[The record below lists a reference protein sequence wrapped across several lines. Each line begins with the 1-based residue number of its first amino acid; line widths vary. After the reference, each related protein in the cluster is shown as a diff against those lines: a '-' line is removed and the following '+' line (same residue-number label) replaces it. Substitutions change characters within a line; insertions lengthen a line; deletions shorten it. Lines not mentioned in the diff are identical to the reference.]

1 MQPPIRITALSIAF
15 LFFVALPAGLDAQ
28 TASTAPDVDLPV
40 LRADRLR
47 NGMRLAHLPHLEAPV
62 AGYVDIAFGY
72 VPADGA
78 AEEYPPGVAELFG
91 SYMEL
96 SVPARSVAL
105 AAHLA
110 GGEFDFVNDPD
121 RIGMSVRVP
130 VGSLEDT
137 FREIARYFSHA
148 IINFDVLGHAA
159 VAIAESADAMGP
171 PGANEGIRVEVIDTM
186 FERYPEFPG
195 TEVPGLADVQGYF
208 DAYIGTDRAYVIS
221 SDALPSGGIAFLDE
235 VAFRSSSY
243 EPSSMA
249 PEAGEIEVRFPSRPV
264 GGVIVATAIPSPRFE
279 SWFSALVIDRVLR
292 RGAEPDTLFDFGI
305 NVGNSIHRIESIVR
319 LPDYAEDMRD
329 DWIGRIRNVMF
340 ESLPAAELN
349 DVKAE
354 VFEQLSERSML
365 EWFAA
370 HDLWQVLT
378 GGWNMLRD
386 LDSDGLRSRAIVFA
400 EARRVVALWSPA
412 FAQPEVLVEE
422 LGGAPTDARAGAIS
436 EPDVRAL
443 PGNVPV
449 PVLSFVPD
457 DLPPVRLERLESGVT
472 LAEADEHMIFV
483 AGSFN
488 ASLSEGRILKSGPN
502 GTLWGFPAEP
512 AAAVLRQL
520 DGVRANR
527 LLVFYPQDGLPDAR
541 GRYGNWS
548 GGAMDNSP
556 DLAVGDVATADMPGL
571 IVLKTWLEARVI
583 EAGWWGRV
591 DLRIDGIEGS
601 RLIIEGDPE
610 REAIVR
616 SWIAELAA
624 DGIAEEEFERVRIA
638 SAGYFQRIRREL
650 QIILWQRAPDGTI
663 PPPATTTLDR
673 LRGIA
678 GSYFE

>member
-1 MQPPIRITALSIAF
+1 MQPPIRIAVLSIAF
-15 LFFVALPAGLDAQ
+15 LFLVGLSAGLDAQ
-28 TASTAPDVDLPV
+28 TVPPAADIDLPV
-40 LRADRLR
+40 LTSDRLR
-47 NGMRLAHLPHLEAPV
+47 SGIRVAYLPHLEAPV
-62 AGYVDIAFGY
+62 DGYVDIAFGY

-78 AEEYPPGVAELFG
+78 AEGYPPGVVELFA

-110 GGEFDFVNDPD
+110 GGEFDFVNEPD
-121 RIGMSVRVP
+121 RVGMRVRVP
-130 VGSLEDT
+130 VGSLPDIS
-137 FREIARYFSHA
+137 REIARYFSHA

-159 VAIAESADAMGP
+159 VVIAEAADAMGP
-171 PGANEGIRVEVIDTM
+171 PGPNEEIRVEVADTM
-186 FERYPEFPG
+186 FDRYPEFPG

-208 DAYIGTDRAYVIS
+208 DTYIGTDRAYVIS
-221 SDALPSGGIAFLDE
+221 SGALPSGAIGFLDE
-235 VAFRSSSY
+235 VAFRVSSY
-243 EPSSMA
+243 EPSGVA
-249 PEAGEIEVRFPSRPV
+249 PEAGEIEVRFPSSPA

-292 RGAEPDTLFDFGI
+292 RGAEPDTLFDFRVD
-305 NVGNSIHRIESIVR
+305 VGNSIHRIESVVS
-319 LPDYAEDMRD
+319 LPDYAEDVRD

-340 ESLPAAELN
+340 EPLPAAELN

-354 VFEQLSERSML
+354 VFEQLAERSML

-370 HDLWQVLT
+370 HDLWQALT

-386 LDSDGLRSRAIVFA
+386 LDSDGLRSRAVAFA
-400 EARRVVALWSPA
+400 GARRVVALWSPA
-412 FAQPEVLVEE
+412 FAQPAVLVEE
-422 LGGAPTDARAGAIS
+422 LGGAPTDSRAGAIS

-449 PVLSFVPD
+449 PGLSFD
-457 DLPPVRLERLESGVT
+457 AGDLPPIRLERLESGVT
-472 LAEADEHMIFV
+472 LAEANEHMIFV
-483 AGSFN
+483 AGRFD
-488 ASLSEGRILKSGPN
+488 ASLNEGRILKSGAN
-502 GTLWGFPAEP
+502 GTLWAFPAEP
-512 AAAVLRQL
+512 AAAVLEQL

-541 GRYGNWS
+541 SRYGNWS

-556 DLAVGDVATADMPGL
+556 DLAVGEVATADMPGL
-571 IVLKTWLEARVI
+571 IVLKTWLEARLI

-650 QIILWQRAPDGTI
+650 QIILWQRAPEGTI
-663 PPPATTTLDR
+663 LPPATLTLAR

-678 GSYFE
+678 GNYFE